1 MRRTLLG
8 FALLAIAA
16 LLSGCGDGGAASA
29 THNEADVRFARHMVP
44 HHEQAMEMAALV
56 PERTDNE
63 AVRKLASRIE
73 QAQGPEIDQLEAWL
87 EKWGAPGTETAEHG
101 EHGGNSGMAGMMSG
115 GDMSELSAA
124 TGAEFD
130 SAWLELMIKH
140 HEGAVEMARTEIAD
154 GADPEAVAM
163 AQRIVDA
170 QLVEISEM
178 RELLNRP

>member
-16 LLSGCGDGGAASA
+16 LLSGCGGDAASV
-29 THNEADVRFARHMVP
+29 THNEADVQFARHMVP
-44 HHEQAMEMAALV
+44 HHEQAMEMAGLV

-73 QAQGPEIDQLEAWL
+73 QAQGPEIDQLETWL
-87 EKWGAPGTETAEHG
+87 AKWGAPGAETGGHG
-101 EHGGNSGMAGMMSG
+101 EHSGKPGMAGMMS
-115 GDMSELSAA
+115 DAEMSALSAA
-124 TGAEFD
+124 EGAKFD
-130 SAWLELMIKH
+130 SAWLDLMIKH

-154 GADPEAVAM
+154 GTDPETVAM

-170 QLVEISEM
+170 QLAEIAEM